1 MIEFVSV
8 KLGSGN
14 PYNGG
19 GGVAILT
26 KRMGVDG
33 FYMSEGGWHQ
43 SVSLER
49 LLSSFP

>member
-14 PYNGG
+14 PCNGG

-33 FYMSEGGWHQ
+33 FYRGAGTK
-43 SVSLER
+43 V
-49 LLSSFP
+49 